1 MNTEVKWKLKG
12 TTGNEVKELQ
22 DARMFPS
29 DELTLRN
36 VSLVLPL
43 GEKIPKDHA
52 LTFRN
57 VYVNCGVC
65 KKDFKIPDFQL
76 GVTDSLW
83 MEPDIESDKGCTCP
97 HCGSTK
103 KIWGIET
110 EAADGSPRY
119 WVVIRRITQPA
130 SYPVNLMTSEGG
142 LDSRLKFS
150 VEIYTESGP

>member
-12 TTGNEVKELQ
+12 ATGNEVKELQ

-43 GEKIPKDHA
+43 GEKIPQGHA

-57 VYVNCGVC
+57 VHLNCGVC

-103 KIWGIET
+103 KILGIET
-110 EAADGSPRY
+110 DAADGSPRY
-119 WVVIRRITQPA
+119 WVVIRRITHPA
-130 SYPVNLMTSEGG
+130 SYPVNLMTSE
-142 LDSRLKFS
+142 
-150 VEIYTESGP
+150 VN